1 MKVYG
6 PKIHVELL
14 KSYRVAHAR
23 ILTIEPFEAALRE
36 ITPLTS
42 ISDPAALV
50 EYLNQENLKGD
61 MVKEELKRVST
72 ERDNFKAELAQTKE
86 SAQKAW
92 DEVSNLRSQSKTTGL
107 TQDSGLNSGE
117 LQQNA
122 EVLPSN
128 HIDNDPPIPA
138 TKSPA
143 KSRNSSVTS
152 LSMFSPRSKPAEAPA
167 VPEEK
172 EDFFSYDEELPR
184 MKMEIQKHQ
193 DTIDTLRAEVKNLTG
208 DLTVAREST
217 QSMVQ
222 TLEESSRELL
232 ALRELK
238 ERADTEYEEKQVSS
252 EKLIDQLKVDLQ
264 LVKDEL
270 AKIEAEYREC
280 DPIKVK
286 DLESRL
292 RQAEQ
297 ELDNA
302 RSESKLKSDAS
313 EKVQQLTHT
322 IKEMET
328 EKRDLLSMQEEYK
341 QCEKRINTLNNLVKS
356 LRSQLSDA
364 DDSKSNLTKTEPKSQ
379 GTRSLQ
385 DDAAPQMNNTTVTI
399 SSLEGKISDTPQS
412 ADGASSGK
420 KKNKKK
426 KKGGKLASSVTND
439 MSAKPGE
446 EQTSDVVN
454 DQDSAQHRLTL
465 LEIEVGKLRI
475 LLDEKESVIER
486 LHGNLKD
493 QDELREEI
501 ESLRDD
507 LVHLGQE
514 HVEAKDRVKDLVSEK
529 DQLQSIIRRLE
540 QEIIDLQNR
549 YNLATNGAEEKQKD
563 LATNFEDLKVKAT
576 TLQTDLLA
584 AQQLASS
591 RFKDLTEMKGIL
603 QRAQPE
609 LIALRSEVADSKTLK
624 EALGKKEAELER
636 LDSKHEE
643 MRAEATRLGQ
653 IVTERDAEIK
663 TLSQKLREEVSSK
676 IRAEDKGNKVSQELQ
691 RLETEKQQAT
701 ESLDQLSKDLARSQ
715 GDLTA
720 SKALVRALEHEVS
733 KINRDNENLKDDI
746 TLKTAQHA
754 SAQSLMTSMRD
765 QTAEMAMQMKEARNR
780 CESLDEEIAEA
791 HRLLGERSREGETMR
806 RLLADVQ
813 GRADA
818 RTREMKERMDSAIEE
833 RDRAEE
839 EASTAGRRKARELEE
854 LRNRLRETERGLK
867 RAEAD
872 KEELENAQRDWR
884 RRRDE
889 LEQESTRYSQEGEEV
904 RKAMGEL
911 RDALDESER
920 QARDLEKQ
928 KADMRRSLEEMQ
940 HRLEKLQKSNK
951 VGSGAMVGELLS
963 TRLTVVSAF
972 RPWPTKFGA
981 CKQPKASA

>member
-1 MKVYG
+1 MSQNIRVCSLRIIKVYG

-36 ITPLTS
+36 TTPLTS

-50 EYLNQENLKGD
+50 EYLNQVNLKGD
-61 MVKEELKRVST
+61 MVVDELKRVST
-72 ERDNFKAELAQTKE
+72 ERDKFKEELGQAKD
-86 SAQKAW
+86 SAKKAW

-107 TQDSGLNSGE
+107 IQESGRNSGE
-117 LQQNA
+117 SQQTA
-122 EVLPSN
+122 EVHTNS
-128 HIDNDPPIPA
+128 HIDNDSPITT
-138 TKSPA
+138 TKSPS
-143 KSRNSSVTS
+143 KSRNNSVTS
-152 LSMFSPRSKPAEAPA
+152 LSIFSPRSKPAEAPA

-184 MKMEIQKHQ
+184 MKMEIQEHQ
-193 DTIDTLRAEVKNLTG
+193 DTIDGLRVEVKNLTG

-238 ERADTEYEEKQVSS
+238 ERADVEYGEKHVLS
-252 EKLIDQLKVDLQ
+252 EKLINQLKVDLQ
-264 LVKDEL
+264 STEEKLI
-270 AKIEAEYREC
+270 KIEAEHREY
-280 DPIKVK
+280 DPNKVK

-292 RQAEQ
+292 IQAEQ

-302 RSESKLKSDAS
+302 RSESKLRPDES
-313 EKVQQLTHT
+313 EKVQQLTDT
-322 IKEMET
+322 IRDMEA
-328 EKRDLLSMQEEYK
+328 EKRELLGMQQEYK
-341 QCEKRINTLNNLVKS
+341 QCERRINTLNNLVKT
-356 LRSQLSDA
+356 LRSQLSDV
-364 DDSKSNLTKTEPKSQ
+364 DDSKPNPTKNEPKSQ
-379 GTRSLQ
+379 GNRSLQ
-385 DDAAPQMNNTTVTI
+385 DDPVPHVNITDITTH
-399 SSLEGKISDTPQS
+399 SSEVKANDSSQP
-412 ADGASSGK
+412 ADGASAGK

-426 KKGGKLASSVTND
+426 KKGGKLASSLKTD
-439 MSAKPGE
+439 TSTKPGE
-446 EQTSDVVN
+446 EQPQDPVN
-454 DQDSAQHRLTL
+454 GEDSAQDRLAL
-465 LEIEVGKLRI
+465 LEIEVGQLRVV
-475 LLDEKESVIER
+475 LDEKESAIER
-486 LHGNLKD
+486 LHGKLKD

-507 LVHLGQE
+507 LVNLGQE
-514 HVEAKDRVKDLVSEK
+514 HVEAKDRVKDLVAEK
-529 DQLQSIIRRLE
+529 DQLQSTIRRLE
-540 QEIIDLQNR
+540 QEITDLQNR
-549 YNLATNGAEEKQKD
+549 YDTANSGAEQKQKD
-563 LATNFEDLKVKAT
+563 LASNFEDLKAKAT
-576 TLQTDLLA
+576 ALQTDLLA

-609 LIALRSEVADSKTLK
+609 LIALRSEAADSKTVK
-624 EALGKKEAELER
+624 ELLGKKEAELER

-653 IVTERDAEIK
+653 IVTERDTEMKIL
-663 TLSQKLREEVSSK
+663 TQKLREEVNNK
-676 IRAEDKGNKVSQELQ
+676 TRAEDKGNKLSQELQ
-691 RLETEKQQAT
+691 RLEIEKQQAT

-715 GDLTA
+715 DELTA
-720 SKALVRALEHEVS
+720 SKVLVRDLDHQVS
-733 KINRDNENLKDDI
+733 KINRDNENLKEDI

-754 SAQSLMTSMRD
+754 SAQSLMSSMRD
-765 QTAEMAMQMKEARNR
+765 QTAEMAMQMKEARDR
-780 CESLDEEIAEA
+780 CESLDEEVAEA

-818 RTREMKERMDSAIEE
+818 RTREMKERMDTAIEE

-867 RAEAD
+867 RAEIE

-889 LEQESTRYSQEGEEV
+889 LEQESTRYNQEGEEV

-928 KADMRRSLEEMQ
+928 KAEMRRSLEEMQ

-951 VGSGAMVGELLS
+951 VSSGAFVDGFLS
-963 TRLTVVSAF
+963 TGLIVVSTS
-972 RPWPTKFGA
+972 RP
-981 CKQPKASA
+981 